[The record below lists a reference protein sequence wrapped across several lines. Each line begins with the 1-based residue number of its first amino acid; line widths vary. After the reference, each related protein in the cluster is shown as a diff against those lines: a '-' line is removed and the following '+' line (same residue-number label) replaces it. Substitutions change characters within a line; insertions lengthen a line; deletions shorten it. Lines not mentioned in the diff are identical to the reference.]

1 MPKHSKRFRAA
12 FQGVD
17 RTKAYRVA
25 DAVKVLKKNATAKF
39 DETIEIAFNL
49 GIDPKQSDQN
59 VRGAVN
65 LPGGTGKTVRVAV
78 FAKDAK
84 AKEAQA
90 AGADLVGAQDL
101 AEKVEKGEINFDRVI
116 ATPDMMAVVGKLGK
130 VLGPRG
136 LMPNPKLG
144 TVTMNVAEA
153 VKAAKGGQVQY
164 KADKSGVVHAGIGKA
179 SFSEKAIEDNVRA
192 FHAAIVAVR
201 PQNLKGTYIQKVSVS
216 STMGPGLQLDL
227 TDLGGATGGA
237 PT

>member
-1 MPKHSKRFRAA
+1 MAKHSKRFRSA
-12 FQGVD
+12 FGTINREQV
-17 RTKAYRVA
+17 YPVA
-25 DAVKVLKKNATAKF
+25 EAVKILKKNATAKF

-49 GIDPKQSDQN
+49 GIDPKQSDQT
-59 VRGAVN
+59 VRGAVT
-65 LPGGTGKTVRVAV
+65 LPGGTGKAVRVAV

-84 AKEAQA
+84 AAEAKA

-144 TVTMNVAEA
+144 TVTPNVTEA

-192 FHAAIVAVR
+192 IFAAINGAR
-201 PQNLKGTYIQKVSVS
+201 PQSLKGTYIKKVSVS
-216 STMGPGLQLDL
+216 STMGPGLQLDP
-227 TDLGGATGGA
+227 TEFGGGPVA
-237 PT
+237 PQ

>member
-1 MPKHSKRFRAA
+1 MAKHSKRFRSA
-12 FQGVD
+12 FGTVN
-17 RTKAYRVA
+17 REKLYSVTE
-25 DAVKVLKKNATAKF
+25 AVKLVKKNATAKF

-49 GIDPKQSDQN
+49 GIDPKQSDQT
-59 VRGAVN
+59 VRGAIT
-65 LPGGTGKTVRVAV
+65 LPGGTGKTMRVAV

-84 AKEAQA
+84 AAEAKA
-90 AGADLVGAQDL
+90 AGADIVGAQDL

-144 TVTMNVAEA
+144 TVTPNVTEA

-192 FHAAIVAVR
+192 ISAAIFAAR
-201 PQNLKGTYIQKVSVS
+201 PQSLKGTYIKKVSVS
-216 STMGPGLQLDL
+216 STMGPGLQIDP
-227 TDLGGATGGA
+227 TELGGAAA
-237 PT
+237 PQ

>member
-1 MPKHSKRFRAA
+1 MAKHSKRFRSA
-12 FQGVD
+12 FGTVN
-17 RTKAYRVA
+17 REKLYTVVE
-25 DAVKVLKKNATAKF
+25 AVKLIKKNATAKF

-49 GIDPKQSDQN
+49 GIDPKQSDQT
-59 VRGAVN
+59 VRGAVT

-84 AKEAQA
+84 AAEAKA

-144 TVTMNVAEA
+144 TVTPNVTEA

-164 KADKSGVVHAGIGKA
+164 KADKAGVVHAGIGKA

-192 FHAAIVAVR
+192 IFAAINGAR
-201 PQNLKGTYIQKVSVS
+201 PQSLKGTFIKKVSVS
-216 STMGPGLQLDL
+216 STMGPGLQIDPAE
-227 TDLGGATGGA
+227 LGGAAATA
-237 PT
+237 Q

>member
-1 MPKHSKRFRAA
+1 MAKTSKRFRAA
-12 FQGVD
+12 FNGVD
-17 RTKAYRVA
+17 RTKTYPLVE
-25 DAVKVLKKNATAKF
+25 AVKLLKKNATAKF

-49 GIDPKQSDQN
+49 GIDPKQSDQT
-59 VRGAVN
+59 VRGAVT
-65 LPGGTGKTVRVAV
+65 LPGGTGKAVRVAV

-84 AKEAQA
+84 AAEAKA
-90 AGADLVGAQDL
+90 AGADIVGAQDL

-144 TVTMNVAEA
+144 TVTPNVTEA

-192 FHAAIVAVR
+192 IFAAINAAR
-201 PQNLKGTYIQKVSVS
+201 PQTLKGTYIKKVSVS
-216 STMGPGLQLDL
+216 STMGPGLQIDP
-227 TDLGGATGGA
+227 TELGGTAVVRR
-237 PT
+237 

>member
-1 MPKHSKRFRAA
+1 MAKHSKRFRSA
-12 FQGVD
+12 FGTVN
-17 RTKAYRVA
+17 REKLYSVA
-25 DAVKVLKKNATAKF
+25 DAVKLVKKNATAKF

-49 GIDPKQSDQN
+49 GIDPKQSDQT
-59 VRGAVN
+59 VRGAVT
-65 LPGGTGKTVRVAV
+65 LPGGTGKAVRVAV

-84 AKEAQA
+84 AAEAKA

-144 TVTMNVAEA
+144 TVTPNVTEA

-192 FHAAIVAVR
+192 ISAAIFAAR
-201 PQNLKGTYIQKVSVS
+201 PQTLKGTYIKKVSVS
-216 STMGPGLQLDL
+216 STMGPGLQIDP
-227 TDLGGATGGA
+227 TELGGAA
-237 PT
+237 AQPQ

>member
-1 MPKHSKRFRAA
+1 MAKHSKRFRAA
-12 FQGVD
+12 FGTVN
-17 RTKAYRVA
+17 REKLYSVA
-25 DAVKVLKKNATAKF
+25 DAVKLVKKNATAKF

-49 GIDPKQSDQN
+49 GIDPKQSDQT
-59 VRGAVN
+59 VRGAVT

-84 AKEAQA
+84 AAEAKA
-90 AGADLVGAQDL
+90 AGADIVGAQDL

-144 TVTMNVAEA
+144 TVTPNVTEA

-179 SFSEKAIEDNVRA
+179 SFAEKAIEDNVRA
-192 FHAAIVAVR
+192 IVAAINAAR
-201 PQNLKGTYIQKVSVS
+201 PQNMKGTYIKKVSVS
-216 STMGPGLQLDL
+216 STMGPGLQIDPAELV
-227 TDLGGATGGA
+227 GGPAQ
-237 PT
+237 PR

>member
-1 MPKHSKRFRAA
+1 MAKHSKRFRAA
-12 FQGVD
+12 FGTVSREKLYKVD
-17 RTKAYRVA
+17 E
-25 DAVKVLKKNATAKF
+25 AVKLIKKNATAKF

-49 GIDPKQSDQN
+49 GIDPKQSDQT
-59 VRGAVN
+59 VRGAVT

-84 AKEAQA
+84 AAEAKA

-144 TVTMNVAEA
+144 TVTPNVTEA

-164 KADKSGVVHAGIGKA
+164 KADKAGVVHAGIGKA
-179 SFSEKAIEDNVRA
+179 SFTEKAIEDNVRA
-192 FHAAIVAVR
+192 IVAAINAAR
-201 PQNLKGTYIQKVSVS
+201 PQNLKGTYIKKVSVS

-227 TDLGGATGGA
+227 AEFGGGAA
-237 PT
+237 PPR

>member
-1 MPKHSKRFRAA
+1 
-12 FQGVD
+12 V
-17 RTKAYRVA
+17 T
-25 DAVKVLKKNATAKF
+25 
-39 DETIEIAFNL
+39 
-49 GIDPKQSDQN
+49 
-59 VRGAVN
+59 
-65 LPGGTGKTVRVAV
+65 LPGGTGKAVRVAV

-84 AKEAQA
+84 AAEAKA

-144 TVTMNVAEA
+144 TVTPNVTEA

-192 FHAAIVAVR
+192 ISAAIFAAR
-201 PQNLKGTYIQKVSVS
+201 PQSLKGTYIKKVSVS
-216 STMGPGLQLDL
+216 STMGPGLQIDP
-227 TDLGGATGGA
+227 TELGGAAA
-237 PT
+237 PQ

>member
-1 MPKHSKRFRAA
+1 MAKHSKRFRSA
-12 FQGVD
+12 FGTINREKV
-17 RTKAYRVA
+17 YPVA
-25 DAVKVLKKNATAKF
+25 EAVKLLKKNATAKF
-39 DETIEIAFNL
+39 DETIEISFNL
-49 GIDPKQSDQN
+49 GIDPKQSDQT
-59 VRGAVN
+59 VRGAVT
-65 LPGGTGKTVRVAV
+65 LPGGTGKAVRVAV

-84 AKEAQA
+84 AAEAKA

-144 TVTMNVAEA
+144 TVTPNVTEA

-192 FHAAIVAVR
+192 ISAAIFAAR
-201 PQNLKGTYIQKVSVS
+201 PQSLKGTYIKKVSVS
-216 STMGPGLQLDL
+216 STMGPGLQIDP
-227 TDLGGATGGA
+227 TELGGAAA
-237 PT
+237 PQ

>member
-1 MPKHSKRFRAA
+1 MAKHSKRFRAA
-12 FQGVD
+12 AGVVNREKLYKLD
-17 RTKAYRVA
+17 E
-25 DAVKVLKKNATAKF
+25 AVKLIKKNATAKF

-49 GIDPKQSDQN
+49 GIDPKQSDQT
-59 VRGAVN
+59 VRGAVT

-84 AKEAQA
+84 AAEAKA

-144 TVTMNVAEA
+144 TVTPNVTEA
-153 VKAAKGGQVQY
+153 VRAAKGGQVQY
-164 KADKSGVVHAGIGKA
+164 KADKAGVVHAGIGKA

-192 FHAAIVAVR
+192 IFAAINAAR
-201 PQNLKGTYIQKVSVS
+201 PQSLKGTYIKKVSVS
-216 STMGPGLQLDL
+216 STMGPGLQIDP
-227 TDLGGATGGA
+227 TELGGGA
-237 PT
+237 PAPR

>member
-1 MPKHSKRFRAA
+1 MAKHSKRFRAA
-12 FQGVD
+12 FGTVNREKLYQLD
-17 RTKAYRVA
+17 E
-25 DAVKVLKKNATAKF
+25 AVKLIKKNATAKF

-49 GIDPKQSDQN
+49 GIDPKQSDQT
-59 VRGAVN
+59 VRGAVT

-84 AKEAQA
+84 AAEAKA

-144 TVTMNVAEA
+144 TVTPNVTEA

-164 KADKSGVVHAGIGKA
+164 KADKAGVVHAGIGKA

-192 FHAAIVAVR
+192 IVAAINAAR
-201 PQNLKGTYIQKVSVS
+201 PQSLKGTYIKKVSVS
-216 STMGPGLQLDL
+216 STMGPGLQLDP
-227 TDLGGATGGA
+227 TQFGGGAA
-237 PT
+237 PPQ

>member
-1 MPKHSKRFRAA
+1 MAKHSKRFRSA
-12 FQGVD
+12 FGAVN
-17 RTKAYRVA
+17 RETFYSVA
-25 DAVKVLKKNATAKF
+25 DAVKLVKKNATAKF

-49 GIDPKQSDQN
+49 GIDPKQSDQT
-59 VRGAVN
+59 VRGAVT

-84 AKEAQA
+84 AAEAKA

-144 TVTMNVAEA
+144 TVTPNVTEA

-164 KADKSGVVHAGIGKA
+164 KADKAGVVHAGIGKA

-192 FHAAIVAVR
+192 IVAAINAAR
-201 PQNLKGTYIQKVSVS
+201 PQNVKGTYIKKVSVS
-216 STMGPGLQLDL
+216 STMGPGLQIDL
-227 TDLGGATGGA
+227 AELGGS
-237 PT
+237 PVQPR

>member
-1 MPKHSKRFRAA
+1 MAKHSKRFRAA
-12 FQGVD
+12 FGTVN
-17 RTKAYRVA
+17 REKLYSVA
-25 DAVKVLKKNATAKF
+25 DAVKLVKKNATAKF

-49 GIDPKQSDQN
+49 GIDPKQSDQT
-59 VRGAVN
+59 VRGAVT

-84 AKEAQA
+84 AAEAKA

-144 TVTMNVAEA
+144 TVTPNVTEA

-164 KADKSGVVHAGIGKA
+164 KADKAGVVHAGIGKA
-179 SFSEKAIEDNVRA
+179 SFTEKAIEDNVRA
-192 FHAAIVAVR
+192 IVAAINAAR
-201 PQNLKGTYIQKVSVS
+201 PQNLKGTYIKKVSVS
-216 STMGPGLQLDL
+216 STMGPGLQIDPAE
-227 TDLGGATGGA
+227 LGGAAAA
-237 PT
+237 PQ

>member
-1 MPKHSKRFRAA
+1 MAKHSKRFRAA
-12 FQGVD
+12 FGTVNREKLYQLD
-17 RTKAYRVA
+17 E
-25 DAVKVLKKNATAKF
+25 AVKLIKKNATAKF

-49 GIDPKQSDQN
+49 GIDPKQSDQT
-59 VRGAVN
+59 VRGAVT

-84 AKEAQA
+84 AAEAKA

-144 TVTMNVAEA
+144 TVTPNVTEA

-192 FHAAIVAVR
+192 IVAAINAAR
-201 PQNLKGTYIQKVSVS
+201 PQSLKGTYIKKVSVS
-216 STMGPGLQLDL
+216 STMGPGLQLDP
-227 TDLGGATGGA
+227 TQFGGAAA
-237 PT
+237 PPQ